1 MSPEDQGTIMA
12 LLDLNHDRMGNKHT
26 TEAFIHAQEVMT
38 RIAQYSQPVRTI
50 QAVCDHPQQIIALQ
64 RQVTDL

>member
-1 MSPEDQGTIMA
+1 
-12 LLDLNHDRMGNKHT
+12 
-26 TEAFIHAQEVMT
+26 MT

-50 QAVCDHPQQIIALQ
+50 QEVCDHPQQIIALQ